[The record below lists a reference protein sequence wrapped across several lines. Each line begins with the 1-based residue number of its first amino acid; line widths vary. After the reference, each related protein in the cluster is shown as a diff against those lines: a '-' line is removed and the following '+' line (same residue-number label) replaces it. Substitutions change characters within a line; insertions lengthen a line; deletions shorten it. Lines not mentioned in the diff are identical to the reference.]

1 MPIRVLLADESP
13 AAARAVQSA
22 LPEPEFDVRVTVNGA
37 RAARALAELKPDAV
51 LASLG
56 LPGRSGYEIGALLR
70 EDAASRVVALVFLQG
85 VMETL
90 DVNRLSGLDHDGV
103 VRKPFDSTALAGL
116 VRRAVEKRREIPS
129 LPEEPLVE
137 SPAAA
142 APAPEPSVPALG
154 LEDTPL
160 EKAIRKIVREEI
172 ARTPWEEKMREIAA
186 GEYRKRMVRELRR
199 PDPPKK

>member
-13 AAARAVQSA
+13 ATARAIQSA
-22 LPEPEFDVRVTVNGA
+22 LPEPEFDVRAAVDGA
-37 RAARALAELKPDAV
+37 RAARALAEFKPDAV

-56 LPGRSGYEIGALLR
+56 LPGRSGYEIGAMLR
-70 EDAASRVVALVFLQG
+70 EDPAARVVALVFLQG
-85 VMETL
+85 VTETL

-129 LPEEPLVE
+129 LPEEPQVE
-137 SPAAA
+137 IPREATPSDPASPT
-142 APAPEPSVPALG
+142 LG

-160 EKAIRKIVREEI
+160 EKTLRRLVRDEI
-172 ARTPWEEKMREIAA
+172 ARAPWEEKMREIAA
-186 GEYRKRMVRELRR
+186 AEYRKRLVRELRR
-199 PDPPKK
+199 PDSPKK

>member
-13 AAARAVQSA
+13 AAARSVQSA
-22 LPEPEFDVRVTVNGA
+22 LPEPEFEVRAAVDGA
-37 RAARALAELKPDAV
+37 RAARALAEFKPDAV

-56 LPGRSGYEIGALLR
+56 LPGRSGYEIGAMLR
-70 EDAASRVVALVFLQG
+70 EDPAARVVALVFLQG
-85 VMETL
+85 AMETL

-116 VRRAVEKRREIPS
+116 IRRAVEKRREIPS
-129 LPEEPLVE
+129 LPEEPQVE
-137 SPAAA
+137 LPREATPPDPASPT
-142 APAPEPSVPALG
+142 LG

-160 EKAIRKIVREEI
+160 EKTLRRLVRDEI

-186 GEYRKRMVRELRR
+186 AEYRKRLVRELRR

>member
-22 LPEPEFDVRVTVNGA
+22 LPEPEFVIRVADEGA
-37 RAARALAELKPDAV
+37 RAARALAEFKPDAV

-56 LPGRSGYEIGALLR
+56 LPGRSGYEIGARLR
-70 EDAASRVVALVFLQG
+70 EDPAARVVALVFLQG
-85 VMETL
+85 VMEAL

-103 VRKPFDSTALAGL
+103 IRKPFDSTALAGL

-129 LPEEPLVE
+129 LPEEPLIE
-137 SPAAA
+137 SPREA
-142 APAPEPSVPALG
+142 APPDSAGPALG

-160 EKAIRKIVREEI
+160 ETTLRRLVRDEI
-172 ARTPWEEKMREIAA
+172 ARAPWEEKMREIAA
-186 GEYRKRMVRELRR
+186 AEYRKRLVRELRR
-199 PDPPKK
+199 PEPPKK